1 MKSVFVV
8 GAGPAGMFAARQV
21 ALAGYDVFIFNRDIK
36 PGGLA
41 EYGIY
46 PTKDKMKFGLRKQF
60 SQVLALPNVHY
71 FGHVQVGEEYDLTME
86 ELEAMQPAAIIYAC
100 GAQGAGTLGLTG
112 DQAKG
117 IYAAKDFV
125 YHYNQLP
132 PYASQDF
139 STGKRVGIIGMGNVA
154 IDIARWLLEDAPN
167 RVTENVTI
175 IARRGPLEIKFDE
188 KEIGYLERHIARDEL
203 IAELARVRERC
214 ERCNQD
220 VSPEN
225 VFENHF
231 RRLKDPEATAV
242 PPRLS
247 FRFLSS
253 PTAILAGPD
262 GRIAQV
268 EVTENDL
275 VLKDNGDTAAV
286 KTKATAMLDI
296 DTLIFAIGDRHDT
309 KIGLPM
315 GPEGYATRPDPEHPT
330 DPHFEVWNPETG
342 STLSGI
348 YVVGWARRAS
358 TGLVGIARHD
368 GELGAAKT
376 IEYLKNL
383 PDSSSLAEADVLT
396 RLEKKGLRPVTKADL
411 NLLAAVEQRIA
422 TEKQLTSFKF
432 SDDDAMY
439 KAIDEEKMQQLSA
452 GKGAEFQ
459 PVPSS

>member
-1 MKSVFVV
+1 MKSVFVI
-8 GAGPAGMFAARQV
+8 GAGPAGIFAARQV
-21 ALAGYDVFIFNRDIK
+21 ALAGYDVFLFNRDIK

-71 FGHVQVGEEYDLTME
+71 FGHVQVGEDYDLTID
-86 ELEAMQPAAIIYAC
+86 ELESMRPAAIIFAC
-100 GAQGAGTLGLTG
+100 GAQGAGKLGLTG

-125 YHYNQLP
+125 YHYNRLP

-154 IDIARWLLEDAPN
+154 IDIARWLLEDAPG
-167 RVTENVTI
+167 RVTENVVI
-175 IARRGPLEIKFDE
+175 IARRGALEIKFDE
-188 KEIGYLERHIARDEL
+188 KEIGYLERHISREEL

-220 VSPEN
+220 VSPEK
-225 VFENHF
+225 VFESHF
-231 RRLKDPEATAV
+231 RHLKDPDFTSV

-253 PTAILAGPD
+253 PTAILSGPD
-262 GRIAQV
+262 GRIAKI
-268 EVTENDL
+268 EVAENDL
-275 VLKDNGDTAAV
+275 ILKDNGETAARS
-286 KTKATAMLDI
+286 TTARATLDI

-315 GPEGYATRPDPEHPT
+315 GPEGYATKPDPEHPR
-330 DPHFEVWNPETG
+330 DPHFEVWDPET
-342 STLSGI
+342 SSVISGT

-368 GELGAAKT
+368 GELGAAKA
-376 IEYLKNL
+376 IEYLRDL
-383 PDSSSLAEADVLT
+383 PDSESLSEADIIA
-396 RLEKKGLRPVTKADL
+396 RLEEKGLRPMTKADL
-411 NLLAAVEQRIA
+411 NLLAQAEHRVAEDMG
-422 TEKQLTSFKF
+422 LTSFKF
-432 SDDDAMY
+432 SDDESMF
-439 KAIDEEKMQQLSA
+439 KVIDEEKERASA
-452 GKGAEFQ
+452 EEDEVTAD
-459 PVPSS
+459 

>member
-1 MKSVFVV
+1 MKSVFVI

-21 ALAGYDVFIFNRDIK
+21 ALAGYEVFIFNRDIK

-60 SQVLALPNVHY
+60 SQVLGLPNVHY
-71 FGHVQVGEEYDLTME
+71 FGHVQVGEEYDLTIE
-86 ELEAMQPAAIIYAC
+86 ELEAMGPAAIIFAC
-100 GAQGAGTLGLTG
+100 GAQGAGKLGLAG
-112 DQAKG
+112 DEANG
-117 IYAAKDFV
+117 IYAAKDYV

-139 STGKRVGIIGMGNVA
+139 SAGKRVGIIGMGNVA
-154 IDIARWLLEDAPN
+154 VDIARWLLDDDPN
-167 RVTENVTI
+167 HVAENVVI

-188 KEIGYLERHIARDEL
+188 KEIGYLERHISRAEL
-203 IAELARVRERC
+203 TAELARVRERC

-220 VSPEN
+220 VSPEK
-225 VFENHF
+225 VFESHF
-231 RRLKDPEATAV
+231 RHLKDPEFTSV

-253 PTAILAGPD
+253 PTAIIPGPD
-262 GRIAQV
+262 GRIAQI
-268 EVTENDL
+268 EVAENDL

-286 KTKATAMLDI
+286 STKQTATLDI

-315 GPEGYATRPDPEHPT
+315 GPEGYATKPNPEHPRE
-330 DPHFEVWNPETG
+330 PVFEVWDPET
-342 STLSGI
+342 SSALSGT

-368 GELGAAKT
+368 GELGAAKA
-376 IEYLKNL
+376 IEYVKNL
-383 PDSSSLAEADVLT
+383 REESTLSEAEILAQ
-396 RLEKKGLRPVTKADL
+396 LEKRGLQPVTKADL
-411 NLLAAVEQRIA
+411 VLLAAAEQRIA
-422 TEKQLTSFKF
+422 FEKQVTSFKF
-432 SDDDAMY
+432 SSNEAMR
-439 KAIDEEKMQQLSA
+439 KAIDEERERQDQVSRAVPA
-452 GKGAEFQ
+452 G
-459 PVPSS
+459 

>member
-1 MKSVFVV
+1 MKGVFVI

-21 ALAGYDVFIFNRDIK
+21 ALAGYDVFIFNRDVK

-71 FGHVQVGEEYDLTME
+71 FGHVQVGEEYDLTIE
-86 ELEAMQPAAIIYAC
+86 ELEAMQPAAIILAC
-100 GAQGAGTLGLTG
+100 GAQGAGKLGLAG

-154 IDIARWLLEDAPN
+154 VDIARWLLDDAPG
-167 RVTENVTI
+167 RVTDNVVI

-188 KEIGYLERHIARDEL
+188 KEIGYLERHISREEL
-203 IAELARVRERC
+203 TAELARVRERC

-220 VSPEN
+220 VSPEK
-225 VFENHF
+225 VFEKHF
-231 RRLKDPEATAV
+231 RHLRNPEFTSV

-253 PTAILAGPD
+253 PTTILPGPD
-262 GRIAQV
+262 GRIAQI
-268 EVTENDL
+268 EVAENDL

-286 KTKATAMLDI
+286 SRKERATLDI

-309 KIGLPM
+309 RIGLPM
-315 GPEGYATRPDPEHPT
+315 GPEGYATKPDPEHPK
-330 DPHFEVWNPETG
+330 DPHFEVWDPAT
-342 STLSGI
+342 SSALSGT

-368 GELGAAKT
+368 GELGAAKA
-376 IEYLKNL
+376 IEYLRDL
-383 PDSSSLAEADVLT
+383 PDLGTLREAEILAQ
-396 RLEKKGLRPVTKADL
+396 LEEKGLRPVTKADL
-411 NLLAAVEQRIA
+411 ILLAQAEQCVA
-422 TEKQLTSFKF
+422 LDMKVTSFKF
-432 SDDDAMY
+432 SDNESMF
-439 KAIDEEKMQQLSA
+439 KVIVEERERASAQQN
-452 GKGAEFQ
+452 E
-459 PVPSS
+459 VPAD

>member
-1 MKSVFVV
+1 MKGVFVI

-21 ALAGYDVFIFNRDIK
+21 ALAGYDVFIFNRDVK

-71 FGHVQVGEEYDLTME
+71 FGHVQVGEEYDLTIE
-86 ELEAMQPAAIIYAC
+86 ELEAMQPAAIIFAC
-100 GAQGAGTLGLTG
+100 GAQGAGKLGLAG

-154 IDIARWLLEDAPN
+154 VDIARWLLDDAPG
-167 RVTENVTI
+167 RVTDNVVI

-188 KEIGYLERHIARDEL
+188 KEIGYLERHISREEL
-203 IAELARVRERC
+203 TAELARVRERC

-220 VSPEN
+220 VSPEK
-225 VFENHF
+225 VFEKHF
-231 RRLKDPEATAV
+231 RHLRNPEFTSV

-253 PTAILAGPD
+253 PTTILPGPD
-262 GRIAQV
+262 GRIAQI
-268 EVTENDL
+268 EVAENDL

-286 KTKATAMLDI
+286 SRKERATLDI

-309 KIGLPM
+309 RIGLPM
-315 GPEGYATRPDPEHPT
+315 GPEGYATKPDPEHPK
-330 DPHFEVWNPETG
+330 DPHFEVWDPET
-342 STLSGI
+342 SSALSGT

-368 GELGAAKT
+368 GELGASKA
-376 IEYLKNL
+376 IEYLRDL
-383 PDSSSLAEADVLT
+383 PDSGTLSEAEILAELA
-396 RLEKKGLRPVTKADL
+396 EKGLQPVTKADL
-411 NLLAAVEQRIA
+411 KLLANVEQRIA
-422 TEKQLTSFKF
+422 GEMNLTSFKF
-432 SDDDAMY
+432 SDNEAMF
-439 KAIDEEKMQQLSA
+439 KVINEERERVLAPQNEVSA
-452 GKGAEFQ
+452 D
-459 PVPSS
+459 

>member
-60 SQVLALPNVHY
+60 SQVLGLPNVHY
-71 FGHVQVGEEYDLTME
+71 FGHVQVGEEYDLTIE
-86 ELEAMQPAAIIYAC
+86 ELEAMGPAAIIFAC
-100 GAQGAGTLGLTG
+100 GAQGAGKLGLTG

-125 YHYNQLP
+125 YHYNRLP

-154 IDIARWLLEDAPN
+154 IDIARWLLDDDPD
-167 RVTENVTI
+167 RVTENVVI

-188 KEIGYLERHIARDEL
+188 KEIGYLERHISREEL

-220 VSPEN
+220 VSPEK
-225 VFENHF
+225 VFESHF
-231 RRLKDPEATAV
+231 RHLKDPDFTFV

-253 PTAILAGPD
+253 PTAIIPGAD
-262 GRIAQV
+262 GRIAQI
-268 EVTENDL
+268 EVAENDL

-286 KTKATAMLDI
+286 STKQTATLDI

-309 KIGLPM
+309 RIGLPM
-315 GPEGYATRPDPEHPT
+315 GPEGYATKPDPEHPKE
-330 DPHFEVWNPETG
+330 PLFEVWDPET
-342 STLSGI
+342 STTLSGT

-368 GELGAAKT
+368 GELGAAKA
-376 IEYLKNL
+376 IEYVKR
-383 PDSSSLAEADVLT
+383 PSGKQHPERGGDSC
-396 RLEKKGLRPVTKADL
+396 
-411 NLLAAVEQRIA
+411 A
-422 TEKQLTSFKF
+422 T
-432 SDDDAMY
+432 
-439 KAIDEEKMQQLSA
+439 
-452 GKGAEFQ
+452 
-459 PVPSS
+459 